1 MWALISNLS
10 FSFYFTKQKAF
21 TNNNMT
27 WKGMENVLCLLSPLK
42 FIFKRGT
49 DYKFSF
55 SFYFVKHKGIFFD
68 ASFNLRM
75 RRKKKLESL
84 LHDLLKKAKTRL
96 KNSAASEWEYCSLK
110 HCFYIFFPFPLKSL
124 KLAIGSIKVFS

>member
-10 FSFYFTKQKAF
+10 FSFYFTKQKTF

-27 WKGMENVLCLLSPLK
+27 QKGMENVLCLLSPLK
-42 FIFKRGT
+42 FIFKRRR

-68 ASFNLRM
+68 VSFNLRM
-75 RRKKKLESL
+75 RRKKKKEN
-84 LHDLLKKAKTRL
+84 LKACCMTKKENLKACCMT
-96 KNSAASEWEYCSLK
+96 Y
-110 HCFYIFFPFPLKSL
+110 
-124 KLAIGSIKVFS
+124 

>member
-1 MWALISNLS
+1 
-10 FSFYFTKQKAF
+10 
-21 TNNNMT
+21 
-27 WKGMENVLCLLSPLK
+27 MENVLCLLSPLK
-42 FIFKRGT
+42 FIFKRGR

-96 KNSAASEWEYCSLK
+96 KNSAASE
-110 HCFYIFFPFPLKSL
+110 
-124 KLAIGSIKVFS
+124 